1 MSRTVKLSI
10 KARGESDSPTVD
22 DLLDQ
27 VRDYFDI
34 LKGVEEAVAEDGSLA
49 IEWRIIHASSN
60 TPIALEAAAF
70 AKNYAVNIDQR
81 AEIVVR
87 QTAYGLRQ
95 LQASGER
102 PTNFTN
108 RVIARAEK
116 IFERI
121 TNGLEQT
128 TVDFGPDLPVMDLT
142 PTIARSAVANAR
154 RVLDPQHKPYR
165 EQGSVEGFVQSVER
179 DGFGRPLLWLRHRL
193 TGESIKCIVLGAA
206 YAELETHQIRDI
218 WKYRRAQVYGL
229 LHYRGLGMLS
239 QVEAISIRFLR
250 DRIDLPTVDAIADEN
265 FTGGLSSEEYLDRL
279 RDGRLS

>member
-1 MSRTVKLSI
+1 MNRVIKLSI

-34 LKGVEEAVAEDGSLA
+34 LKGVEEAVADDGSLA
-49 IEWRIIHASSN
+49 IEWRIIGASSN

-70 AKNYAVNIDQR
+70 AKNYAVNIDRR

-95 LQASGER
+95 LQSSSER

-108 RVIARAEK
+108 RVIAKAERM
-116 IFERI
+116 FERV

-128 TVDFGPDLPVMDLT
+128 TVDFGPDLPPIDMT
-142 PTIARSAVANAR
+142 PTMARNAAANAR
-154 RVLDPQHKPYR
+154 RVLDPQNRPYR
-165 EQGSVEGFVQSVER
+165 EQGSIEGFAQRVER

-193 TGESIKCIVLGAA
+193 TGETIKCLVSGEA
-206 YAELETHQIRDI
+206 YAELETHQIRDV
-218 WKYRRAQVYGL
+218 WRHRRVQVYGV
-229 LHYRGLGMLS
+229 LHYRSLGILS
-239 QVEAISIRFLR
+239 QIDAINVRFLR
-250 DRIDLPTVDAIADEN
+250 DRSDLPTVDDIVDEN
-265 FTGGLSSEEYLDRL
+265 FTGGLGSEEYLERL
-279 RDGRLS
+279 RDGRL